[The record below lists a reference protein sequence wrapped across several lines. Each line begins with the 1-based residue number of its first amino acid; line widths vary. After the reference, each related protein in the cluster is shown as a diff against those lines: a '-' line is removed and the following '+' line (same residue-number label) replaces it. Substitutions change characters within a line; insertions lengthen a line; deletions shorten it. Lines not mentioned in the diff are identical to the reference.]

1 MRYNPAD
8 WDTYSLK
15 QKEDF
20 YSKTFEEKREIIN
33 QSYLSIITD
42 ENGNLDALKILEII
56 MDLQDRV
63 EDLEIECVKKEYFL
77 MSDE

>member
-8 WDTYSLK
+8 WDTYSSN
-15 QKEDF
+15 QRKEW
-20 YSKTFEEKREIIN
+20 YHKSYEEQREIIN

-42 ENGNLDALKILEII
+42 ENGNLDTLKILEII

-63 EDLEIECVKKEYFL
+63 ADLEIECVRKEYFQ
-77 MSDE
+77 

>member
-8 WDTYSLK
+8 WDTYTSNQRKEFYLK
-15 QKEDF
+15 P
-20 YSKTFEEKREIIN
+20 FEEQQEIIN

-42 ENGNLDALKILEII
+42 ENGNLDTMKILQII

-63 EDLEIECVKKEYFL
+63 EDLEIECVRKEYY
-77 MSDE
+77 D

>member
-8 WDTYSLK
+8 WDAYSSK
-15 QKEDF
+15 QRKEF
-20 YSKTFEEKREIIN
+20 YDKSFEEKREIIN

-63 EDLEIECVKKEYFL
+63 EDLEIECVRKEYF
-77 MSDE
+77 

>member
-1 MRYNPAD
+1 MRDKPAD

-15 QKEDF
+15 QIEEF
-20 YSKTFEEKREIIN
+20 YLKPYEEEREIIN
-33 QSYLSIITD
+33 QSYLSLITD

-63 EDLEIECVKKEYFL
+63 EDLETECVRKDYF
-77 MSDE
+77 

>member
-8 WDTYSLK
+8 WDTYSSK
-15 QKEDF
+15 QRKEF
-20 YSKTFEEKREIIN
+20 YDKSFEEKREIIN

-63 EDLEIECVKKEYFL
+63 EDLEIECVRKEYF
-77 MSDE
+77 